1 MNPQKRMSA
10 PTVYRILELTYD
22 SFVVAN
28 RNVGTGL
35 VGSAVISSWTFPS
48 ALLGSTYM
56 TYMYGVSLPVWWA
69 NGSSVMLCVS
79 LKEFKLVN
87 ALLIKKS
94 NEVFRIYGDQR
105 KA

>member
-1 MNPQKRMSA
+1 
-10 PTVYRILELTYD
+10 
-22 SFVVAN
+22 
-28 RNVGTGL
+28 
-35 VGSAVISSWTFPS
+35 
-48 ALLGSTYM
+48 M